1 MRIQQLSE
9 ILKFIA
15 DARLEMKA
23 LYARMSQHVDATRV
37 KMILDYFQQHEQK
50 VHDSL
55 IRYSKDAPK
64 RILDTW
70 YQDIVFE
77 DFSARCQAVT
87 LAPNASDED
96 VLELHLDLENRLIGF
111 LEKVATTGATEEI
124 RSALM
129 GLVEVERTRQ
139 KRLVHSV
146 LRMEDI

>member
-1 MRIQQLSE
+1 M
-9 ILKFIA
+9 
-15 DARLEMKA
+15 
-23 LYARMSQHVDATRV
+23 
-37 KMILDYFQQHEQK
+37 LDYFQLHEQK

-77 DFSARCQAVT
+77 DFSARCKAVT

-96 VLELHLDLENRLIGF
+96 VLELHLDLENRLIEF
-111 LEKVATTGATEEI
+111 LEKVAITGATEEI

>member
-9 ILKFIA
+9 ILTLIA

-37 KMILDYFQQHEQK
+37 KMMLDYFQLHEQK

-77 DFSARCQAVT
+77 DFSARCKAVT

-96 VLELHLDLENRLIGF
+96 VLELHLDLENRLIEF
-111 LEKVATTGATEEI
+111 LEKVAITGATEEI

>member
-9 ILKFIA
+9 ILTLIA

-55 IRYSKDAPK
+55 MRYSKDAPK

-77 DFSARCQAVT
+77 DFSARCKAVT

-96 VLELHLDLENRLIGF
+96 VLELHLDLENRLIEF
-111 LEKVATTGATEEI
+111 LEKVAITGATEEI